1 MNEGLFTAYQSLP
14 AWKRLMERIGEG
26 GCTALYEIAEG
37 ERPFLAAALSHATGR
52 PVLLVAP
59 TELIAQRQAQDIERL
74 TGDGCAMLPA
84 RDIQFSRAAMSRD
97 SAWQRLSVLD
107 GLAAGRVKVLCAS
120 VDALLDRCAPRA
132 RFQSA
137 AITLSEGG
145 RIAPDGLMEALIR
158 GGYERVPM
166 VEGRGQCAMR
176 GAIVDDMGIKPRLA
190 FGPLRAAISGRRISP
205 PLFESMEL
213 LGRSSSLVR
222 LRALRERLAAEA

>member
-84 RDIQFSRAAMSRD
+84 RDIQFSR
-97 SAWQRLSVLD
+97 
-107 GLAAGRVKVLCAS
+107 
-120 VDALLDRCAPRA
+120 
-132 RFQSA
+132 
-137 AITLSEGG
+137 
-145 RIAPDGLMEALIR
+145 
-158 GGYERVPM
+158 
-166 VEGRGQCAMR
+166 
-176 GAIVDDMGIKPRLA
+176 IVGDLPFGI
-190 FGPLRAAISGRRISP
+190 IYN
-205 PLFESMEL
+205 
-213 LGRSSSLVR
+213 
-222 LRALRERLAAEA
+222 